1 MTRPKELL
9 RDYNK
14 PDSTMLEQGQGM
26 YDNLVENLPVFTAKY
41 PTIDAAFALGF
52 KTAIDDANDV
62 PHDRVLVEEISDD
75 AARMEGFV
83 ADGKSAFMNLIII
96 ARMAFPNNPTMIN
109 RFGLPEYEEYSSIH
123 TKFPIILDQA
133 HDLANDPINKPLL
146 ISKGMTVASIA
157 NIATVSENIKA
168 ENKLLFSEKKKRIPN
183 TQERIKKYN
192 AVWEFMVQISECSKM
207 LFSDNWAMYH
217 MFLLYPEKEPAVI
230 PPVPPIPPTE

>member
-9 RDYNK
+9 RDYTK
-14 PDSTMLEQGQGM
+14 TDSTMLEQGQGM
-26 YDNLVENLPVFTAKY
+26 YDNLMENLPVFTAKY
-41 PTIDAAFALGF
+41 PSIDAAFALKF
-52 KTAIDDANDV
+52 KTTIDDATDV

-75 AARMEGFV
+75 SAQMEKFM
-83 ADGKSAFMNLIII
+83 ADGKSVFMDLIII

-133 HDLANDPINKPLL
+133 HDMANDPIIKPLL
-146 ISKGMTVASIA
+146 IAKGMTVASIA

-183 TQERIKKYN
+183 TQDRIMKYN
-192 AVWEFMVQISECSKM
+192 AVWAFMVQISECSKI

-230 PPVPPIPPTE
+230 TPVTPVPPTE